1 MSAGQPQI
9 KYEHAKLTQAEINSR
24 KYGRLRLKP
33 KRRLNR
39 SFGGS
44 LALFMLLAFV
54 GAFMVMPILLMIMNA
69 FKPLDELFYYPPRF
83 FVRNPTFRNFV
94 TLGNLLSE
102 SWIPFSRY
110 VFNTVFITGFGTV
123 GHVIFASAA
132 AYPLAKHNVPGKKII
147 FAIIVLSL
155 MFARDVTQ
163 IPNFMII
170 SALGINNTY
179 WAIIFPAFAA
189 SLGLYLMKQFMEQI
203 PDSIIESAKI
213 DGASEIRIFWSIVM
227 PNVKPAWLTLA
238 ILMFQML
245 WGETGGLFLRSE
257 ELKPLSF
264 SMQQIAMGGIARA
277 GAFSAVSL
285 ILFTVPVVFFI
296 FAQSRIIETMA
307 TSGIKE

>member
-1 MSAGQPQI
+1 MSAGQPKIQ
-9 KYEHAKLTQAEINSR
+9 YNTAKLTQADIYKR
-24 KYGRLRLKP
+24 KYGYVRLKP
-33 KRRLNR
+33 KKRLNR

-44 LALFMLLAFV
+44 LALFLLLAFV
-54 GAFMVMPILLMIMNA
+54 GAFMIMPILLMIMNA

-83 FVRNPTFRNFV
+83 FVRNPTLRNFT

-110 VFNTVFITGFGTV
+110 IFNTVFITGIGTV
-123 GHVIFASAA
+123 GHVVLASAA

-147 FAIIVLSL
+147 FAVIVLSL

-213 DGASEIRIFWSIVM
+213 DGASEFKVYWSIVM

-245 WGETGGLFLRSE
+245 WGETGGLYLRSE

-285 ILFTVPVVFFI
+285 ILFTVPVIFFI

-307 TSGIKE
+307 SSGIKE

>member
-1 MSAGQPQI
+1 MSGRTV
-9 KYEHAKLTQAEINSR
+9 KLSKI
-24 KYGRLRLKP
+24 RLKP
-33 KRRLNR
+33 ARRLNR

-44 LALFMLLAFV
+44 FALFMLLAFV
-54 GAFMVMPILLMIMNA
+54 GAFMIMPILLMIMNA

-94 TLGNLLSE
+94 TLGNLMSE
-102 SWIPFSRY
+102 SWVPFSRY

-123 GHVIFASAA
+123 GHVLLASAA
-132 AYPLAKHNVPGKKII
+132 AYPLAKHNMPGKKII
-147 FAIIVLSL
+147 FAVIVLSL
-155 MFARDVTQ
+155 MFARDVTA
-163 IPNFMII
+163 IPNYMII
-170 SALGINNTY
+170 SFLGINNTY

-213 DGASEIRIFWSIVM
+213 DGASEFRVFWSIIM
-227 PNVKPAWLTLA
+227 PNVKPAWLTLS
-238 ILMFQML
+238 ILMFQLL

-285 ILFTVPVVFFI
+285 ILFIVPVLFFI

>member
-1 MSAGQPQI
+1 MSV
-9 KYEHAKLTQAEINSR
+9 KYR
-24 KYGRLRLKP
+24 KFRLKP
-33 KRRLNR
+33 KKRLNR

-44 LALFMLLAFV
+44 FALFLLLIVV
-54 GAFMVMPILLMIMNA
+54 GAFMFMPIILMLMNA

-110 VFNTVFITGFGTV
+110 AFNTVFITGLGTV
-123 GHVIFASAA
+123 GHVLIASAA
-132 AYPLAKHNVPGKKII
+132 AYPLAKHNVPGKKFI

-155 MFARDVTQ
+155 MFARDVTA
-163 IPNFMII
+163 IPNYMII
-170 SALGINNTY
+170 SSLGINNTY

-203 PDSIIESAKI
+203 PDSIIESAKL
-213 DGASEIRIFWSIVM
+213 DGASEFRVFWSIIM

-238 ILMFQML
+238 ILMFQLL

-257 ELKPLSF
+257 ELKPLGF
-264 SMQQIAMGGIARA
+264 AMQQIAMGGIARA

-285 ILFTVPVVFFI
+285 ILFIVPVLFFI

>member
-1 MSAGQPQI
+1 MSAGQPKIQ
-9 KYEHAKLTQAEINSR
+9 YNQAKLTQADINR
-24 KYGRLRLKP
+24 RRYGYVRLKP
-33 KRRLNR
+33 KKRLNR

-44 LALFMLLAFV
+44 LALFLLLAVV
-54 GAFMVMPILLMIMNA
+54 GAFMIMPILLMIMNA

-83 FVRNPTFRNFV
+83 FVRNPTLRNFT

-110 VFNTVFITGFGTV
+110 IFNTVFITGIGTV
-123 GHVIFASAA
+123 GHVLLASAA

-155 MFARDVTQ
+155 MFARDVTM

-213 DGASEIRIFWSIVM
+213 DGASEFKIYWSIVM

-245 WGETGGLFLRSE
+245 WGETGGLYLRSE
-257 ELKPLSF
+257 QLKPLSF

-285 ILFTVPVVFFI
+285 ILFIVPVLFFI

-307 TSGIKE
+307 SSGIKE